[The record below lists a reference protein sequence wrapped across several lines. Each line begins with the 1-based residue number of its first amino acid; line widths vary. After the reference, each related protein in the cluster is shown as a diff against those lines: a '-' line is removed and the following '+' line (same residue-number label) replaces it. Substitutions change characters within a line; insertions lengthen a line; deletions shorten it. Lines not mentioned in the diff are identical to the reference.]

1 MELYK
6 NDDVTDDESYLTEL
20 EYQEDIEQPDVLA
33 ESHQEESGPLVGPTE
48 EIAQVYDR
56 IMTGW
61 DPVPPIAGQKR
72 PHSPEMQLIR
82 TKRGREVVRHD
93 YKRLNQGISAQ
104 IWTDPQTWNEAM
116 TSAEAALWKAA
127 ANHEF
132 RSLKEKGAI
141 KIIKLS
147 ELPKGRKPMRNK
159 WVFKKKLNADGTI
172 ERYKARCTVKGFT
185 QRKGIDFT
193 ETFAPTPRSETGRI
207 LLVLAHQFGWHRRQ
221 GDVPTAF
228 LNPNLDI
235 DLYMEMPQ
243 GFEREGCVILLRKG
257 LYGLKQAAALWY
269 DDAKA
274 TLAENGL
281 HPTTSDICLYTNKQK
296 DIYAMMYV
304 DDFQIMGPNLK
315 KIEEL
320 MRVLH
325 QRYQLKTV
333 NTDLF
338 LGIHISNPSRDTLLL
353 SQGRYARTLIERHG
367 LKDCKPASSPLERL
381 LEPNGLECPLHLK
394 AEFNSIIGGLQY
406 LSNNTRPDICFAVN
420 HLARFLVKPSL
431 EHIQAAL
438 RVLRYISKEPDRG
451 ITFTRK
457 EGRPLL
463 EAFTDAD
470 FAADPATSRSTSG
483 TVIML
488 ASGPISWRS
497 RLQREVVLSTTEAEY
512 LAATETCRELR
523 WIKSLLKELGIR
535 NRIEGSRCTKLKVD
549 NQSAISLIKN
559 HDNHKRSKHVAL
571 RNYFCREQYQDGRIE
586 AIYVPSKNQLA
597 DSLTKVKSPVA
608 IQ

>member
-1 MELYK
+1 
-6 NDDVTDDESYLTEL
+6 
-20 EYQEDIEQPDVLA
+20 
-33 ESHQEESGPLVGPTE
+33 
-48 EIAQVYDR
+48 
-56 IMTGW
+56 
-61 DPVPPIAGQKR
+61 
-72 PHSPEMQLIR
+72 
-82 TKRGREVVRHD
+82 
-93 YKRLNQGISAQ
+93 
-104 IWTDPQTWNEAM
+104 
-116 TSAEAALWKAA
+116 
-127 ANHEF
+127 
-132 RSLKEKGAI
+132 
-141 KIIKLS
+141 
-147 ELPKGRKPMRNK
+147 
-159 WVFKKKLNADGTI
+159 
-172 ERYKARCTVKGFT
+172 
-185 QRKGIDFT
+185 
-193 ETFAPTPRSETGRI
+193 
-207 LLVLAHQFGWHRRQ
+207 
-221 GDVPTAF
+221 
-228 LNPNLDI
+228 
-235 DLYMEMPQ
+235 
-243 GFEREGCVILLRKG
+243 
-257 LYGLKQAAALWY
+257 
-269 DDAKA
+269 
-274 TLAENGL
+274 
-281 HPTTSDICLYTNKQK
+281 
-296 DIYAMMYV
+296 
-304 DDFQIMGPNLK
+304 
-315 KIEEL
+315 

-381 LEPNGLECPLHLK
+381 LEPNDLECPLHLK

-406 LSNNTRPDICFAVN
+406 LSNNTPPDICFAVN

-559 HDNHKRSKHVAL
+559 HDNHKR
-571 RNYFCREQYQDGRIE
+571 
-586 AIYVPSKNQLA
+586 
-597 DSLTKVKSPVA
+597 
-608 IQ
+608 